1 MDITKIVVA
10 LIGLLSTI
18 LTCFIAP
25 YLKTKIDEAKLQK
38 LGDLTWRFV
47 LAAEQL
53 IGPGNG
59 QEKKEKVQD
68 WLEEKG
74 YNVSLDEVD
83 SAIEAAVKEM
93 NIAMGVKKGAGTS
106 TDKQ

>member
-18 LTCFIAP
+18 VTVFLAP
-25 YLKTKIDEAKLQK
+25 YLKTKWDVAKVEK
-38 LGDLTWRFV
+38 LSDLARRFV

-53 IGPGNG
+53 LGPGG
-59 QEKKEKVQD
+59 GTRKKEKVQD

-93 NIAMGVKKGAGTS
+93 NIAMKK
-106 TDKQ
+106 

>member
-10 LIGLLSTI
+10 VIGLLSTI
-18 LTCFIAP
+18 LTAFLAP
-25 YLKTKIDEAKLQK
+25 YLKAKMDAEKLNK
-38 LGDLTWRFV
+38 LGALAQRFV

-59 QEKKEKVQD
+59 QKKKEQVQD
-68 WLEEKG
+68 WLEERG

-93 NIAMGVKKGAGTS
+93 NIAMGK
-106 TDKQ
+106 

>member
-10 LIGLLSTI
+10 VIGLMSTI
-18 LTCFIAP
+18 VTVFLAP
-25 YLKTKIDEAKLQK
+25 YLKTKWDVAKVEK
-38 LGDLTWRFV
+38 LSELARRFV

-53 IGPGNG
+53 LGPGG
-59 QEKKEKVQD
+59 GTRKKEKVQD

-93 NIAMGVKKGAGTS
+93 NIAMKK
-106 TDKQ
+106 

>member
-1 MDITKIVVA
+1 MDITKLVVA

-18 LTCFIAP
+18 VTVFLAP
-25 YLKTKIDEAKLQK
+25 YIKTKWDVAKVEK
-38 LGDLTWRFV
+38 LSELAKRFV

-53 IGPGNG
+53 LGPGG
-59 QEKKEKVQD
+59 GTRKKEKVQD

-93 NIAMGVKKGAGTS
+93 NIAMKK
-106 TDKQ
+106 

>member
-1 MDITKIVVA
+1 MPMDITKIVVA
-10 LIGLLSTI
+10 VIGLMSTI
-18 LTCFIAP
+18 VTVFLAP
-25 YLKTKIDEAKLQK
+25 YLKTKWDVAKVEK
-38 LGDLTWRFV
+38 LSELARRFV

-53 IGPGNG
+53 LGPGG
-59 QEKKEKVQD
+59 GTRKKEKVQD

-93 NIAMGVKKGAGTS
+93 NIAMKK
-106 TDKQ
+106 

>member
-18 LTCFIAP
+18 VTVFLAP
-25 YLKTKIDEAKLQK
+25 YLKTKWDVAKVEK
-38 LGDLTWRFV
+38 LSDLARRFV

-53 IGPGNG
+53 LGPGG
-59 QEKKEKVQD
+59 GTRKKEKVQD

-93 NIAMGVKKGAGTS
+93 NIAMGANQK
-106 TDKQ
+106 

>member
-18 LTCFIAP
+18 VTVFLAP
-25 YLKTKIDEAKLQK
+25 YLKTKWDVAKVEK
-38 LGDLTWRFV
+38 LSELARRFV

-53 IGPGNG
+53 LGPGG
-59 QEKKEKVQD
+59 GTRKKEKVQD

-93 NIAMGVKKGAGTS
+93 NIEMGK
-106 TDKQ
+106 

>member
-18 LTCFIAP
+18 LTAFLAP
-25 YLKTKIDEAKLQK
+25 YLKAKMDVEKVNK
-38 LGDLTWRFV
+38 LGELAKRFV

-53 IGPGNG
+53 IGKGEG
-59 QEKKEKVQD
+59 EKKKAKVQD
-68 WLEEKG
+68 WLKEKG
-74 YNVSLDEVD
+74 YDVSLDEVD

-93 NIAMGVKKGAGTS
+93 NIAMGVDKK
-106 TDKQ
+106 

>member
-10 LIGLLSTI
+10 VIGLLSAV
-18 LTCFIAP
+18 LTVFVAP
-25 YLKTKIDEAKLQK
+25 YLKTKTDIAKLEK
-38 LGDLTWRFV
+38 LSKFCQQFV
-47 LAAEQL
+47 SAAEQT
-53 IGPGNG
+53 IKGTGMG
-59 QEKKEKVQD
+59 TRKKEKVQD

-93 NIAMGVKKGAGTS
+93 NIAMKK
-106 TDKQ
+106 

>member
-18 LTCFIAP
+18 VTVFLAP
-25 YLKTKIDEAKLQK
+25 YLKTKWDVAKVEK
-38 LGDLTWRFV
+38 LSELARRFV

-53 IGPGNG
+53 LGPGG
-59 QEKKEKVQD
+59 GTRKKEKVQD
-68 WLEEKG
+68 WLEERG

-93 NIAMGVKKGAGTS
+93 NIAMKK
-106 TDKQ
+106 

>member
-18 LTCFIAP
+18 VTVFLAP
-25 YLKTKIDEAKLQK
+25 YLKTKWDVAKVEK
-38 LGDLTWRFV
+38 LSELARRFV

-53 IGPGNG
+53 LGPGG
-59 QEKKEKVQD
+59 GTRKKEKVQD

-93 NIAMGVKKGAGTS
+93 NIAMKK
-106 TDKQ
+106 

>member
-1 MDITKIVVA
+1 MDITKIIVA
-10 LIGLLSTI
+10 LIGLLSTV
-18 LTCFIAP
+18 LTAFLAP
-25 YLKTKIDEAKLQK
+25 YLKAKMDVEKLNK
-38 LGDLTWRFV
+38 LGELAKRFV

-59 QEKKEKVQD
+59 QKKKEQVQD
-68 WLEEKG
+68 WLEERG

-93 NIAMGVKKGAGTS
+93 NIAMGADKK
-106 TDKQ
+106 

>member
-1 MDITKIVVA
+1 MANIDLTKIVVS
-10 LIGLLSTI
+10 LIGLLSAVITAF
-18 LTCFIAP
+18 LVP
-25 YLKTKIDEAKLQK
+25 YLKAKIDTAKLQK
-38 LGDLTWRFV
+38 LSELANRFV

-53 IGPGNG
+53 IGPGQG
-59 QEKKEKVQD
+59 QKKKEKVQD

-93 NIAMGVKKGAGTS
+93 NIAMGAGT
-106 TDKQ
+106 K

>member
-18 LTCFIAP
+18 LTAFLAP
-25 YLKTKIDEAKLQK
+25 YLKAKMDVEKLNK
-38 LGDLTWRFV
+38 LGELAKRFV

-53 IGPGNG
+53 IGKGEG
-59 QEKKEKVQD
+59 EKKKAQVQD
-68 WLEEKG
+68 WLKEKG
-74 YNVSLDEVD
+74 YDVSLDEVD

-93 NIAMGVKKGAGTS
+93 NIAMGADKK
-106 TDKQ
+106 